1 MKQKTVQVLITIGTA
16 IFLGFFSSEVLGQ
29 TDLSVLAGTGVGN
42 ILDNPRRG
50 YVSFEL
56 RKPIIKLKDVIFTGN
71 VILEG
76 ENDEKYVGLGVS
88 VERRLSPRILI
99 AATTGIG
106 RFSNINLNLGSKTEF
121 RSGVD
126 LFYKISRK
134 VMLVMSFYHYS
145 NGGISDYNPGA
156 ESVAVGLL
164 SRWLEIR
171 EEE

>member
-1 MKQKTVQVLITIGTA
+1 MILNKMITRTIFPIGAALFLIS
-16 IFLGFFSSEVLGQ
+16 FSSEILGQ
-29 TDLSVLAGTGVGN
+29 TDIFVLAGMGVGN
-42 ILDNPRRG
+42 ILDRPQGG

-56 RKPIIKLKDVIFTGN
+56 RKPIIKHKDVIFSGN
-71 VILEG
+71 VVLEG
-76 ENDEKYVGLGVS
+76 EKGEKYVGLGVS
-88 VERRLSPRILI
+88 AKKRLSGRVSV

-145 NGGISDYNPGA
+145 NGGISNYNPGA
-156 ESVAVGLL
+156 ESVALRVVLPL
-164 SRWLEIR
+164 ARNS
-171 EEE
+171 